1 MDVKRVLYLSYDGMT
16 DPLGQ
21 SQVLP
26 YLIGLGKKGYRFT
39 LISFEKPGRYE
50 TAKDVI
56 ATLCTSNGIE
66 WHPLIYTKSPPIFS
80 TIKDI
85 ESLKSKIRSL
95 HKVNRFD
102 IVHCRSYIT
111 AITGLWMKKKWG
123 TRLIFD
129 MRGFW
134 ADERVDGGLW
144 NIKNQV
150 FASVYRY
157 FKRKEREFLENADHT
172 ITLTNTAR
180 KEMESWDAS
189 EKFAPVEV
197 IPCCVDLNLFDP
209 STINALQAGTLKSQ
223 LQIGVDQKIISY
235 IGSLGTWYLIDEMID
250 FFSVFLQEN
259 PGAVFLFVTK
269 DNKEEIRKV
278 FEKKNIPQAA
288 LRMVSAE
295 RNQVPMYISLSDYSI
310 FFITPAYSKKASSP
324 TKQGEIMAMGIPVI
338 CNDHVGDTSMVVE
351 KYEAGIV
358 VKEFSRE
365 AYKAYVKTLAG
376 KTFDKHAIRQGAE
389 EFFSLDAGIR
399 KYSAVYEKLTH

>member
-1 MDVKRVLYLSYDGMT
+1 MDVKRILYLSYDGMT

-26 YLIGLGKKGYRFT
+26 YLIGLGKKGYQFT
-39 LISFEKPGRYE
+39 LISFEKPGRYA
-50 TAKDVI
+50 TARDAI
-56 ATLCTSNGIE
+56 ASLCNSYGIE

-95 HKVNRFD
+95 NKVKRFD

-111 AITGLWMKKKWG
+111 AITGLWMKRKWG

-144 NIKNQV
+144 NIKNPV
-150 FASVYRY
+150 FATIYRY
-157 FKRKEREFLENADHT
+157 FKRKERQFLETSDH
-172 ITLTNTAR
+172 IISLTNAAR
-180 KEMESWDAS
+180 KEMESWYAS
-189 EKFAPVEV
+189 EKFAPIEV

-209 STINALQAGTLKSQ
+209 STINPLEAETIKNQ

-235 IGSLGTWYLIDEMID
+235 VGSIGTWYLLDEMID
-250 FFSVFLQEN
+250 FFSVFLQGN

-269 DNKEEIRKV
+269 DNNEEISKV
-278 FEKKNIPQAA
+278 FERKNIPLTS

-295 RNQVPMYISLSDYSI
+295 RNQVPLYISISDYSI

-338 CNDHVGDTSMVVE
+338 CNDHVGDTSIVVE
-351 KYEAGIV
+351 KYDAGIV

-365 AYKAYVKTLAG
+365 AYKAFVKTLAG
-376 KTFDKHAIRQGAE
+376 KSFDKHAIRQGAG
-389 EFFSLDAGIR
+389 EFFSLDTGIK

>member
-365 AYKAYVKTLAG
+365 AYMAYVKTLAG

>member
-1 MDVKRVLYLSYDGMT
+1 MT

-21 SQVLP
+21 AQVLP

-235 IGSLGTWYLIDEMID
+235 IGSIGTWYLIDEMID
-250 FFSVFLQEN
+250 FFSVFLQKN

-295 RNQVPMYISLSDYSI
+295 RNQVPLYISLSDYSI

-399 KYSAVYEKLTH
+399 KYSAVYEKLAH

>member
-1 MDVKRVLYLSYDGMT
+1 MDVKHVLYLSYDGMT

-26 YLIGLGKKGYRFT
+26 YLIGLCKNGYQFT
-39 LISFEKPGRYE
+39 LISFEKQERYE

-56 ATLCTSNGIE
+56 ASLCTSNGIE

-85 ESLKSKIRSL
+85 EALKSKIRLL
-95 HKVNRFD
+95 HKVKRFD

-111 AITGLWMKKKWG
+111 ALTGLWMKRKWG

-144 NIKNQV
+144 NIKNPL
-150 FASVYRY
+150 FATVYRY
-157 FKRKEREFLENADHT
+157 FKSKEREFLEISDHT
-172 ITLTNTAR
+172 ISLTNTAR

-197 IPCCVDLNLFDP
+197 IPCCVDLKLFDP
-209 STINALQAGTLKSQ
+209 STIKVLQVGTIKSQ
-223 LQIGVDQKIISY
+223 LQVDDDQKIISY
-235 IGSLGTWYLIDEMID
+235 IGSIGTWYLVEEMID
-250 FFSVFLQEN
+250 FFSVFLQQN

-269 DNKEEIRKV
+269 DNKEEIRKI
-278 FEKKNIPQAA
+278 FEKKNIPLTA

-295 RNQVPMYISLSDYSI
+295 RNQVPLYISISDYSI
-310 FFITPAYSKKASSP
+310 FFIKPAYSKKASSP

-338 CNDHVGDTSMVVE
+338 CNDQVGDTSMVVE
-351 KYEAGIV
+351 KYDAGIV
-358 VKEFSRE
+358 VQEFSRE
-365 AYKAYVKTLAG
+365 AYKRYVKTLTD
-376 KTFDKHAIRQGAE
+376 KTFKKDTIRQGAE
-389 EFFSLDAGIR
+389 EFFSLDSGIR
-399 KYSAVYEKLTH
+399 KYSAVYEKVAH